1 MNDIEDLRDY
11 IIADE
16 IQRIQSLSRE
26 ELIRELIELQSAKI
40 ESASV
45 TELLRARQTKNGT

>member
-1 MNDIEDLRDY
+1 MNDIEALRDY

-26 ELIRELIELQSAKI
+26 DLISELIELQSAKI
-40 ESASV
+40 ESASLA
-45 TELLRARQTKNGT
+45 ELLRTRQSKNGT